1 MTQLEQARRGNVT
14 PEMEFVA
21 RREGVDA
28 GLVRAEVARGRMVI
42 PANREHLKQ
51 GLQPMGIG
59 IKASCK
65 INANIGNS
73 AVTSDVEN
81 ELEKLH
87 KAVELGADTVM
98 DLSTGGNI
106 DAIRRAIIAESP
118 VPIGT
123 VPIYQAIQAVKSP
136 LDITEQGLLDV
147 VEHQAKQGVDYM
159 TIHAGILRDFV
170 PLTAHRITGIVSRGG
185 SLMAQWMMTHGREN
199 PFYTRFDDLCDIMR
213 EYDVTFSLGDSLR
226 PGCLADASDEAQFA
240 ELRAM
245 GDLTRRA
252 KARGCQVMV
261 EGPGHVPMDQ
271 IAMNMEK
278 QAFEC
283 DEAPFY
289 VLGPLVTDVAP
300 GYDHITSA
308 IGAAMAGWYGASM
321 LCYVTPKEHLGLPEV
336 EDVRQGVIA
345 YKIAAHAADVARHRK
360 GARDRDD
367 ALSRARY
374 SFNWKAQFD
383 LSLDPETARRMHDET
398 LPQEAFKT
406 AAFCSMCGPKF
417 CSMRISE
424 DIRRHAREAAGLVV
438 LEPEGTPEA
447 AAAV

>member
-1 MTQLEQARRGNVT
+1 MTQIEMAREGIVSD
-14 PEMEFVA
+14 EMAFVA
-21 RREGVDA
+21 RREGLSPE
-28 GLVRAEVARGRMVI
+28 LVRAEVARGRMII
-42 PANREHLKQ
+42 PANTVHLGL
-51 GLQPMGIG
+51 GLQPMAIG
-59 IKASCK
+59 IKAKCK

-73 AVTSDVEN
+73 AVTSNVDN
-81 ELEKLH
+81 ELAKLRT
-87 KAVELGADTVM
+87 AIELGADTVM

-106 DAIRRAIIAESP
+106 DAIRRAIISASP
-118 VPIGT
+118 VPVGT
-123 VPIYQAIQAVKSP
+123 VPIYQAIQNVKRVEDLTP
-136 LDITEQGLLDV
+136 RDMLDH
-147 VEHQAKQGVDYM
+147 VEHQARQGVDYM
-159 TIHAGILRDFV
+159 TIHAGILREYI

-185 SLMAQWMMTHGREN
+185 SLMAQWMIAHNREN
-199 PFYTRFDDLCDIMR
+199 PFYSYFDDLCDIMR
-213 EYDVTFSLGDSLR
+213 QYDVSYSLGDSLR
-226 PGCLADASDEAQFA
+226 PGCIADASDAAQFA
-240 ELRAM
+240 ELRTL
-245 GDLTRRA
+245 GELTRRA
-252 KARGCQVMV
+252 QARGCQVMV

-278 QAFEC
+278 QAVEC
-283 DEAPFY
+283 NEAPFY

-308 IGAAMAGWYGASM
+308 IGAALAGWHGASM

-345 YKIAAHAADVARHRK
+345 YKIAAHAADLARHRP

-374 SFNWKAQFD
+374 SFNWEEQFR

-417 CSMRISE
+417 CSMRITE
-424 DIRRHAREAAGLVV
+424 DIRKH
-438 LEPEGTPEA
+438 A
-447 AAAV
+447 AATAALVQLEASA